1 MRQFF
6 SVKDIMLYI
15 NVQHIAKAFGDK
27 YVLKD
32 VNFSLSAGQKIGL
45 VGVNGSGK
53 STLIKLLS
61 SKLHPDEGN
70 ITFSRGINI
79 AYLEQAWIP
88 KPNETVKD
96 ALLFIFK
103 PLIDMEIKLKQL
115 EQRMSQASSEELL
128 SLGNEYSDTLHKYEE
143 QGGYSFRSHIN
154 GVLHGLGFINGDENR
169 LASSLSGGELTRLN
183 LARLLLLK
191 PDVML
196 LDEPTNH
203 LDIDALTWLEGY
215 LEDFTGAVIVVSHDR
230 FFLDKVCTDIIEL
243 LFGVSEYYSGN
254 YTSYIKQRAERF
266 ESRMRVFAKQQ
277 DEIKRQTAIIERFK
291 SFNREK
297 SIRAAE
303 SRTKKL
309 DKMKL
314 LNKPAEEKTITFGFI
329 ANKRIGDDALIVS
342 ALKKSFGE
350 RIIFEDVDFML
361 SAGENAVIIGA
372 NGTGKTTLIEC
383 ILGIQTPDSGNVKL
397 GTNVQIGYYSQ
408 KIDELNQDKT
418 VLREVYDA
426 YPLVGHTRIRAI
438 LAQFRFVGDDVHK
451 QISQLSGG
459 EKARVA
465 LTKLMLSGCNLLV
478 MDEPTNHL
486 DSDSR
491 EVLEIALENYNG
503 TILAVSHDRFFTNRI
518 ADKILHLEHGIIKV
532 YEGNYNDFLFEQEKQ
547 KLHGE
552 DYEPGITKTQLN
564 KNRKRSRDEERKI
577 KELNTLVKNAEKA
590 VLAAEE
596 KLNKLE
602 QLLSDVTLYEDKNKA
617 IEIIKFHE
625 EAKEEVERK
634 YSLWLEAE
642 GNYNRHIEDD

>member
-1 MRQFF
+1 
-6 SVKDIMLYI
+6 MLYI
-15 NVQHIAKAFGDK
+15 NVQNVSKAFGDK
-27 YVLKD
+27 NVLND
-32 VNFSLSAGQKIGL
+32 VSFSLSAGQKIGL

-53 STLIKLLS
+53 STLIKMLS
-61 SKLHPDEGN
+61 SNLQPDNGS
-70 ITFSRGINI
+70 ITISKGISI
-79 AYLEQAWIP
+79 AYLEQAWTP
-88 KPNETVKD
+88 EPTETVMD
-96 ALLFIFK
+96 ALFSIFK
-103 PLIDMEIKLKQL
+103 PLSDMEIKLKQL
-115 EQRMSQASSEELL
+115 EERISQASAEELT
-128 SLGNEYSDTLHKYEE
+128 SLGNEYSNTLHKYET
-143 QGGYSFRSHIN
+143 QGGYTFRSHIN
-154 GVLHGLGFINGDENR
+154 GVLNGLGFIDGDENR

-203 LDIDALTWLEGY
+203 LDIDALTWLESY
-215 LEDFTGAVIVVSHDR
+215 LEEYNGAVIVVSHDR
-230 FFLDKVCTDIIEL
+230 FFLDKICTDIIEL

-266 ESRMRVFAKQQ
+266 ETRMRAFSKQQ
-277 DEIKRQTAIIERFK
+277 DEIKRQTAIIERFR

-297 SIRAAE
+297 SIKAAE
-303 SRTKKL
+303 SREKKL
-309 DKMKL
+309 EKMEL
-314 LNKPAEEKTITFGFI
+314 LDRPSEEKAISFSFV
-329 ANKRIGDDALIVS
+329 AEKRIGDDALMVS
-342 ALKKSFGE
+342 SIKKSFGE
-350 RIIFEDVDFML
+350 RMLFQDVSFLL

-383 ILGIQTPDSGNVKL
+383 ILGLQSLDSGNIKF
-397 GTNVQIGYYSQ
+397 GTNAQVGYYSQ
-408 KIDELNQDKT
+408 KMDELNKDKT

-426 YPLVGHTRIRAI
+426 YHLESHTKIRNI
-438 LAQFRFVGDDVHK
+438 LAQFRFVGDNVNK

-518 ADKILHLEHGIIKV
+518 ADKILHLEDGKINV
-532 YEGNYNDFLFEQEKQ
+532 YEGNYDDFLFEQEKQ

-552 DYEPGITKTQLN
+552 DYEPGITKTQLA

-577 KELNTLVKNAEKA
+577 KELKLLVKNSEKD
-590 VLAAEE
+590 VAATEE
-596 KLNKLE
+596 KLKKLE
-602 QLLSDVTLYEDKNKA
+602 QLLADSTLYNDKDKA
-617 IEIIKFHE
+617 IEIIKQHE
-625 EAKEEVERK
+625 EAKEEVEKK
-634 YSLWLEAE
+634 YSVWLKAE
-642 GNYNRHIEDD
+642 ENYKKYIEEN

>member
-1 MRQFF
+1 
-6 SVKDIMLYI
+6 MLYI
-15 NVQHIAKAFGDK
+15 NVQNVSKAFGDK
-27 YVLKD
+27 NVLND
-32 VNFSLSAGQKIGL
+32 VSFSLSAGQKIGL

-53 STLIKLLS
+53 STLIKILS
-61 SKLHPDEGN
+61 SNLQPDNGS
-70 ITFSRGINI
+70 ITISKEISI
-79 AYLEQAWIP
+79 AYLEQAWTP
-88 KPNETVKD
+88 EPTETVMD
-96 ALLFIFK
+96 ALFSIFK
-103 PLIDMEIKLKQL
+103 PLTDMEIKLKQL
-115 EQRMSQASSEELL
+115 EERMSQASAEELT
-128 SLGNEYSDTLHKYEE
+128 SLGNEYSNTLHKYEI
-143 QGGYSFRSHIN
+143 QGGYTFRSHIN
-154 GVLHGLGFINGDENR
+154 GVLNGLGFIDGDENR

-203 LDIDALTWLEGY
+203 LDIDALTWLESY
-215 LEDFTGAVIVVSHDR
+215 LEEYNGAVIVVSHDR
-230 FFLDKVCTDIIEL
+230 FFLDKICTDIIEL

-266 ESRMRVFAKQQ
+266 ETRMRAFSKQQ
-277 DEIKRQTAIIERFK
+277 DEIKRQTAIIERFR

-297 SIRAAE
+297 SIKAAE
-303 SRTKKL
+303 SREKKL
-309 DKMKL
+309 EKMEL
-314 LNKPAEEKTITFGFI
+314 LDRPSEEKAISFSFI
-329 ANKRIGDDALIVS
+329 AEKRIGDDALMVS
-342 ALKKSFGE
+342 SLKKSFGE
-350 RIIFEDVDFML
+350 RVLFQDVSFML

-383 ILGIQTPDSGNVKL
+383 ILGLQSPDNGNIKF
-397 GTNVQIGYYSQ
+397 GTNAQVGYYSQ
-408 KIDELNQDKT
+408 KIDELNKDKT

-426 YPLVGHTRIRAI
+426 YPLESHTKIRNI
-438 LAQFRFVGDDVHK
+438 LAQFRFVGDDVNK

-518 ADKILHLEHGIIKV
+518 ADKILHLENGKINV
-532 YEGNYNDFLFEQEKQ
+532 YEGNYDDFLFEQEKQ

-552 DYEPGITKTQLN
+552 DYEPGITKTQLA

-577 KELNTLVKNAEKA
+577 KELKLLVKNSEKDVA
-590 VLAAEE
+590 AAEE
-596 KLNKLE
+596 KLKRLE
-602 QLLSDVTLYEDKNKA
+602 QLLSDTTLYNNKDKA
-617 IEIIKFHE
+617 IEIIKQHE
-625 EAKEEVERK
+625 EAKEEVEKK
-634 YSLWLEAE
+634 YSVWLKAE
-642 GNYNRHIEDD
+642 ENHKKYIEEN

>member
-1 MRQFF
+1 
-6 SVKDIMLYI
+6 MLYI
-15 NVQHIAKAFGDK
+15 NVQNVSKAFGDK
-27 YVLKD
+27 NVLND
-32 VNFSLSAGQKIGL
+32 VSFSLSAGQKIGL

-53 STLIKLLS
+53 STLIKILS
-61 SKLHPDEGN
+61 SNLQPDNGS
-70 ITFSRGINI
+70 ITISKEISI
-79 AYLEQAWIP
+79 AYLEQAWTP
-88 KPNETVKD
+88 EPTETVMD
-96 ALLFIFK
+96 ALFSIFK
-103 PLIDMEIKLKQL
+103 PLTDMEIKLKQL
-115 EQRMSQASSEELL
+115 EERMSQASAEELT
-128 SLGNEYSDTLHKYEE
+128 SLGNEYSNTLHKYEI
-143 QGGYSFRSHIN
+143 QGGYTFRSHIN
-154 GVLHGLGFINGDENR
+154 GVLNGLGFIDGDENR

-203 LDIDALTWLEGY
+203 LDIDALTWLESY
-215 LEDFTGAVIVVSHDR
+215 LEEYNGAVIVVSHDR
-230 FFLDKVCTDIIEL
+230 FFLDKICTDIIEL

-266 ESRMRVFAKQQ
+266 ETRMRAFSKQQ
-277 DEIKRQTAIIERFK
+277 DEIKRQTAIIERFR

-297 SIRAAE
+297 SIKAAE
-303 SRTKKL
+303 SREKKL
-309 DKMKL
+309 EKMEL
-314 LNKPAEEKTITFGFI
+314 LDRPSEEKAISFSFI
-329 ANKRIGDDALIVS
+329 AEKRIGDDALMVS
-342 ALKKSFGE
+342 SLKKSFGE
-350 RIIFEDVDFML
+350 RVLFQDVSFLL

-383 ILGIQTPDSGNVKL
+383 ILGLQSPDNGNIKF
-397 GTNVQIGYYSQ
+397 GTNAQVGYYSQ
-408 KIDELNQDKT
+408 KIDELNKDKT

-426 YPLVGHTRIRAI
+426 YPLESHTKIRNI
-438 LAQFRFVGDDVHK
+438 LAQFRFVGDDVNK

-518 ADKILHLEHGIIKV
+518 ADKILHLENGKINV
-532 YEGNYNDFLFEQEKQ
+532 YEGNYDDFLFEQEKQ

-552 DYEPGITKTQLN
+552 DYEPGITKTQLA

-577 KELNTLVKNAEKA
+577 KELKLLVKNSEKDVA
-590 VLAAEE
+590 AAEE
-596 KLNKLE
+596 KLKRLE
-602 QLLSDVTLYEDKNKA
+602 QLLSDTTLYNNKDKA
-617 IEIIKFHE
+617 IEIIKQHE
-625 EAKEEVERK
+625 EAKEEVEKK
-634 YSLWLEAE
+634 YSVWLKAE
-642 GNYNRHIEDD
+642 ENHKKYIEEN

>member
-88 KPNETVKD
+88 KPHETVKD
-96 ALLFIFK
+96 ALFFIFK

-154 GVLHGLGFINGDENR
+154 GV
-169 LASSLSGGELTRLN
+169 T
-183 LARLLLLK
+183 K
-191 PDVML
+191 
-196 LDEPTNH
+196 
-203 LDIDALTWLEGY
+203 
-215 LEDFTGAVIVVSHDR
+215 
-230 FFLDKVCTDIIEL
+230 
-243 LFGVSEYYSGN
+243 
-254 YTSYIKQRAERF
+254 
-266 ESRMRVFAKQQ
+266 
-277 DEIKRQTAIIERFK
+277 
-291 SFNREK
+291 
-297 SIRAAE
+297 IR
-303 SRTKKL
+303 S
-309 DKMKL
+309 
-314 LNKPAEEKTITFGFI
+314 
-329 ANKRIGDDALIVS
+329 
-342 ALKKSFGE
+342 
-350 RIIFEDVDFML
+350 
-361 SAGENAVIIGA
+361 
-372 NGTGKTTLIEC
+372 
-383 ILGIQTPDSGNVKL
+383 
-397 GTNVQIGYYSQ
+397 
-408 KIDELNQDKT
+408 
-418 VLREVYDA
+418 
-426 YPLVGHTRIRAI
+426 I

-465 LTKLMLSGCNLLV
+465 LTKLMLSSCNLLV

-547 KLHGE
+547 KLHGK

-577 KELNTLVKNAEKA
+577 MELNTLVKNAEKA

-602 QLLSDVTLYEDKNKA
+602 QLLSNVTLYEDKNKA
-617 IEIIKFHE
+617 IEIIKLHE